1 MIIVA
6 LKGGLGNQM
15 FQYALG
21 RKLALVTGDALALD
35 LSQLDRAIEV
45 GDVHRPFA
53 LGTFPIKAS
62 VATPEEIARIKHPYG
77 LLSKL
82 VRWFSSKVLRQM
94 HVGWEPGVLT
104 GSGDRYFDGYW
115 QSPKY
120 CEAIRPA
127 LLEDFT
133 AALSPEART
142 LAHGIGETDSVSI
155 HVRRGDYVAN
165 PMVRV
170 MYGPCSLDYYARAVR
185 EIEERVLNPSWF
197 VFSDDIAWVR
207 KNLQLPKDT
216 TYVSGQSISD
226 VEELM
231 LMAACKHAV
240 IANSSF
246 SWWGAWLNRNT
257 KKVVVAPLPWFDT
270 RTDGH
275 KDLIPASWIRIPK
288 HQHHS

>member
-21 RKLALVTGDALALD
+21 RKLALTTGDALALD
-35 LSQLDRAIEV
+35 LSQLDRANEV
-45 GDVHRPFA
+45 GDVYRPFA

-62 VATPEEIARIKHPYG
+62 IATPEEIERIKHPYG
-77 LLSKL
+77 LVSKL
-82 VRWFSSKVLRQM
+82 IRWFGSKVLRQM
-94 HVGWEPGVLT
+94 HVGWEPRVLT

-120 CEAIRPA
+120 FEDIRPA
-127 LLEDFT
+127 LVEDFT
-133 AALSPEART
+133 VTLSPAAQTIARC
-142 LAHGIGETDSVSI
+142 ISETDSVSI

-165 PMVRV
+165 PKVRV
-170 MYGPCSLDYYARAVR
+170 MYGPCSLDYYADAVR
-185 EIEERVLNPSWF
+185 KIEKLVPNPSWF

-207 KNLQLPKDT
+207 KNLQFPRDA
-216 TYVSGQSISD
+216 TYVSRQSISD
-226 VEELM
+226 IEELM
-231 LMAACKHAV
+231 LMATCKHAV

-246 SWWGAWLNRNT
+246 SWWGAWLNPNA

-270 RTDGH
+270 HADGH

-288 HQHHS
+288 R